1 MVKLESS
8 NNPKI
13 SFRITIRISNDS
25 VDSRDTILAA
35 LQPEFASIDSK
46 RLKLHNTSSQNNL
59 VFHFVAKDVTALRA
73 ATTSLMRLYLVAEE
87 ARQLTVK
94 KNG

>member
-1 MVKLESS
+1 MVKAESS
-8 NNPKI
+8 KKENT
-13 SFRITIRISNDS
+13 SYTITIRISADS
-25 VDSRDTILAA
+25 VKSRDTILAA
-35 LQPEFASIDSK
+35 LQPELASIDSK
-46 RLKLHNTSSQNNL
+46 RLKLHSTPSQNDI

-87 ARQLTVK
+87 TRQFTVM

>member
-1 MVKLESS
+1 MVKAKSS
-8 NNPKI
+8 RNPRT
-13 SFRITIRISNDS
+13 SFIITIRISNDS

-46 RLKLHNTSSQNNL
+46 RLKLHSTSSQNDL
-59 VFHFVAKDVTALRA
+59 VFRFVAKDVTALRA

-87 ARQLTVK
+87 ARQFTVK

>member
-1 MVKLESS
+1 MVKHESS
-8 NNPKI
+8 HNPRTR
-13 SFRITIRISNDS
+13 FTFTIRISNDS
-25 VDSRDTILAA
+25 VDSRNTILAA
-35 LQPEFASIDSK
+35 LRPELASIDSK
-46 RLKLHNTSSQNNL
+46 RLKLQHTSSQNDL

>member
-1 MVKLESS
+1 MVKSKSS
-8 NNPKI
+8 KKTGAP
-13 SFRITIRISNDS
+13 FTLTIRISTDS
-25 VDSRDTILAA
+25 VHSRNTILAA
-35 LQPEFASIDSK
+35 LQPELVSIDSK
-46 RLKLHNTSSQNNL
+46 RLKLHNTSNQNDI

-94 KNG
+94 NNG